1 MADLEKMMKQAQEMQ
16 DRMTALQNDLEH
28 VELVG
33 ESGGGKIKLT
43 VNGKGEAKS
52 ITIDPSMLKADEAD
66 VLCDLVVAAMN
77 DARNKTEVTV
87 AERTKNIMSELT
99 GQS

>member
-16 DRMTALQNDLEH
+16 DRMTKLQEDLEH

-33 ESGGGKIKLT
+33 ESGGGKIKLS

-52 ITIDPSMLKADEAD
+52 ISIDASLTSEID

-77 DARNKTEVTV
+77 DARNKTEVAV

-99 GQS
+99 GQG